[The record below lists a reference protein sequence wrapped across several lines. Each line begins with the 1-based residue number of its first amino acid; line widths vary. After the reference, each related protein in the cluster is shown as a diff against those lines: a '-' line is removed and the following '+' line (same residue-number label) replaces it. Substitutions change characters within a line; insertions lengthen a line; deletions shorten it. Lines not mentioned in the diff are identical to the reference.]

1 MKKEVLNNLI
11 DKLYDYKGG
20 NYYACDLAY
29 TLFECYNID
38 GSVTYNAYDAKEWIK
53 KYFNELGEVVE
64 EIKFNLGSEFIPN
77 IFEEPEKFMV
87 VIYLEVGASL
97 LSQCKF
103 IDDNW
108 NNEIELTN
116 ENIEKIKKELE
127 ELRVN
132 YAN

>member
-1 MKKEVLNNLI
+1 MKKEILNDLI
-11 DKLYDYKGG
+11 GKLNDYEGQKV
-20 NYYACDLAY
+20 YTCDLAY
-29 TLFECYNID
+29 TLFESYNID
-38 GSVTYNAYDAKEWIK
+38 GSVTYSTHNAKEWIK

-77 IFEEPEKFMV
+77 IFDEPEKFMV
-87 VIYLEVGASL
+87 IIYLEVGASL

-116 ENIEKIKKELE
+116 EVIETIKEQLQE
-127 ELRVN
+127 VL
-132 YAN
+132 

>member
-1 MKKEVLNNLI
+1 MKRDILNDLI
-11 DKLYDYKGG
+11 DKLYDYEGG
-20 NYYACDLAY
+20 CYYACDLAY

-38 GSVTYNAYDAKEWIK
+38 GSVTYSTYNAKEWIK
-53 KYFNELGEVVE
+53 KHFDELGEVVE
-64 EIKFNLGSEFIPN
+64 EIKFNLGSEFVPN

-87 VIYLEVGASL
+87 VIYLEVASSL

-127 ELRVN
+127 MLEN
-132 YAN
+132 E

>member
-1 MKKEVLNNLI
+1 MKEEIKKDLIEKLNE
-11 DKLYDYKGG
+11 YEGQRV
-20 NYYACDLAY
+20 YACDLAY
-29 TLFECYNID
+29 TLFESYNID
-38 GSVTYNAYDAKEWIK
+38 GSVTYSTYDAKEWIK

-77 IFEEPEKFMV
+77 IFEEPERFMV

-108 NNEIELTN
+108 NNEIELTD
-116 ENIEKIKKELE
+116 ENIEIIKKELE
-127 ELRVN
+127 SLEV
-132 YAN
+132 

>member
-1 MKKEVLNNLI
+1 MKKEILNDLI
-11 DKLYDYKGG
+11 EKLYEYEGQKI
-20 NYYACDLAY
+20 YACDLAY
-29 TLFECYNID
+29 TLFESYNID
-38 GSVTYNAYDAKEWIK
+38 GSVTYSTYNAKEWIK
-53 KYFNELGEVVE
+53 KYFNELGEAVE
-64 EIKFNLGSEFIPN
+64 AIKYNLGSELIPN
-77 IFEEPEKFMV
+77 IFDEPEKFMV

-116 ENIEKIKKELE
+116 KNIEIIKEQLEKENF
-127 ELRVN
+127 N